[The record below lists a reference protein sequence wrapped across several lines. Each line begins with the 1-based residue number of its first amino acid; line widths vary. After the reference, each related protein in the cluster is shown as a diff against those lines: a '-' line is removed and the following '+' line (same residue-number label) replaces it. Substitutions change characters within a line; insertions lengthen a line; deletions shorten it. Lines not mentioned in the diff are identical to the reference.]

1 LSHENLPP
9 ENPVT
14 WIDQLSFGLGRT
26 LPVILQTEA
35 AECGLACL
43 AMVLHH
49 HGVSTDLAALRTRH
63 AISLTGVTLAT
74 LTDIAQREQ
83 LGTRGLRLELD
94 ELAQLRLPAIL
105 HWDLNHFVVLKSV
118 GAGRI
123 VVHDPAFGER
133 RLSVE
138 EASRHF
144 TGVAL
149 ELWPNPGFSPRE
161 EKTRV
166 RLSQLIGQVSG
177 FWPSL
182 SQVLLLSLALE
193 IFGLVSPLFMQWVL
207 DHVVVARD
215 TQLLTTLALGF
226 GLLMLVQQATTL
238 LRSWL
243 LMVINTSVGLQW
255 KANVFA
261 HMARLPLSYFQNR
274 HLGDIVSRANSVDQ
288 IQSTLTS
295 AFVEALFDGLL
306 VVLTLV
312 LMFVYSP
319 LLAWVALVAV
329 LVYLVMRLVWYRP
342 LYAASEETLVRDAS
356 ESSHFLETIR
366 GMRAI
371 QLFGR
376 QNQRQSAWQ
385 TLQVSATNAQL
396 KVQKLQILYSLL
408 RGLLSGGFMVL
419 IVWLGARQ
427 IIETELSVGMLIAFL
442 AYRGQ
447 FDTRV
452 MALIDKAID
461 LKMLRLH
468 AERLADLVLTPATPQ
483 AQRLGARDLVQVTSH
498 GEAADSPVL
507 TLEGLRYRY
516 ADQSPWVLDGLSLRM
531 HPGEVLAVTGRSG
544 CGKTTLINLLLGTY
558 APIEGHIH
566 ADGVPLAQIGID
578 RWRQGVATVMQDDT
592 LFAGSISDNIAFFDT
607 RPDFEWMVECATMA
621 ALHDDIEQMPMGY
634 QTLVGDMGTVLSG
647 GQKQRLLLARALYKR
662 PRILIL
668 DEATSHLDIESE
680 AQVNAAIA
688 SLNITR
694 IVVAHRPETIRAC
707 RRVVEIRAGR
717 VHFDGPPAAY
727 FESLSLSALAHG

>member
-1 LSHENLPP
+1 LSW
-9 ENPVT
+9 T
-14 WIDQLSFGLGRT
+14 DQLAFGLGRQ

-43 AMVLHH
+43 AMVLNH
-49 HGVSTDLAALRTRH
+49 HGVVTDLPALRTRH
-63 AISLTGVTLAT
+63 AVALTGMTLGT

-83 LGTRGLRLELD
+83 LGTRGLRLELH
-94 ELAQLRLPAIL
+94 ELPQLRLPAIL

-118 GAGRI
+118 GGGHV

-133 RLSVE
+133 RLTLDE
-138 EASRHF
+138 TSRHF

-149 ELWPNPGFSPRE
+149 ELWPNPGFAPRE

-166 RLSQLIGQVSG
+166 KLTQLIGQVSG
-177 FWPSL
+177 FWPTL

-193 IFGLVSPLFMQWVL
+193 VFGLVSPLFMQWVL
-207 DHVVVARD
+207 DHVIVARD

-226 GLLMLVQQATTL
+226 GLLMLVQQGVSL
-238 LRSWL
+238 VRSWL
-243 LMVINTSVGLQW
+243 LMVINTSIGLQW

-261 HMARLPLSYFQNR
+261 HMTRLPLSYFQNR
-274 HLGDIVSRANSVDQ
+274 HLGDIVSRANSVDE
-288 IQSTLTS
+288 IQDTLTS

-319 LLAWVALVAV
+319 LLAWVSVLAV
-329 LVYLVMRLVWYRP
+329 LLYLCMRLLWYKP
-342 LYAASEETLVRDAS
+342 LYAASEETLVREAS
-356 ESSHFLETIR
+356 ESSHYLESIR

-376 QNQRQSAWQ
+376 QQQRQSAWQ
-385 TLQVSATNAQL
+385 TLLVSATNAKL
-396 KVQKLQILYSLL
+396 KVEKLQIIY
-408 RGLLSGGFMVL
+408 GLSWGLIGGGFTVL

-427 IIETELSVGMLIAFL
+427 IIETELTVGMLMAFM

-447 FDTRV
+447 FDGRV
-452 MALIDKAID
+452 TALIDKAID

-468 AERLADLVLTPATPQ
+468 AERLADLVLTPTTPSG
-483 AQRLGARDLVQVTSH
+483 QRLGARELLESAGTP
-498 GEAADSPVL
+498 AAYNDSDSPQL
-507 TLEGLRYRY
+507 DLEALRYRY
-516 ADQSPWVLDGLSLRM
+516 ADQSPWVLDGLSLKI
-531 HPGEVLAVTGRSG
+531 PAGQVIAVTGRSG

-558 APIEGHIH
+558 APTEGQIR
-566 ADGVPLAQIGID
+566 ADGVPLMQIGID

-592 LFAGSISDNIAFFDT
+592 LFAGSIADNIGFFDAQ
-607 RPDFEWMVECATMA
+607 PDFERMVECAQMS
-621 ALHDDIEQMPMGY
+621 ALHEDIERMPMGY

-662 PRILIL
+662 PRVLIL

-688 SLNITR
+688 SLHVTR
-694 IVVAHRPETIRAC
+694 IVVAHRPETIRSAD
-707 RRVVEIRAGR
+707 RVVELRDGR
-717 VHFDGPPAAY
+717 VHFDGTPLEY
-727 FESLSLSALAHG
+727 FEHVGVRGGSPR